1 MEIKKKILKM
11 NRQINYRCC
20 STSFFLSFLITFYL
34 NKGKERRETER
45 IHVFPSTPRQNE
57 LLRRKAT
64 LALRPRKRR
73 FQTTIRASLGNCVV
87 SNPTTPS
94 PPLSFSFCLIS
105 LSLIWWWLSIFR
117 RKLGVQVQPHIF
129 PSFPLNI
136 TTHKPHKK

>member
-11 NRQINYRCC
+11 NRWINYRCC

-64 LALRPRKRR
+64 FALRPRKRR
-73 FQTTIRASLGNCVV
+73 FQTTMRASLGNCVV
-87 SNPTTPS
+87 RNPTTPS

-105 LSLIWWWLSIFR
+105 LSLSLSHMVVALHIWAQAGGASTTPHLSF
-117 RKLGVQVQPHIF
+117 F
-129 PSFPLNI
+129 PSQYN
-136 TTHKPHKK
+136 HA